1 MSFGSLIVGAF
12 LHGRPSWRWLVS
24 LKSRRSIDKAGP
36 DEHDEFIVT
45 FRKEADK
52 TFTKVVK
59 KLSRDWK
66 TGGIKEMKRDKPVE
80 DGPFELTND
89 PSDYDEKVEYQD
101 FDGETKFMYF
111 KRIAEE
117 NE

>member
-1 MSFGSLIVGAF
+1 M
-12 LHGRPSWRWLVS
+12 S

-36 DEHDEFIVT
+36 DVHDEFIVT

-52 TFTKVVK
+52 TYTKVTK

-66 TGGIKEMKRDKPVE
+66 TGSVKELKRDKPVE
-80 DGPFELTND
+80 DGPFALSNED
-89 PSDYDEKVEYQD
+89 DYDEKVVYQD
-101 FDGETKFMYF
+101 FDGETKHMYF
-111 KRIAEE
+111 KRLVVE